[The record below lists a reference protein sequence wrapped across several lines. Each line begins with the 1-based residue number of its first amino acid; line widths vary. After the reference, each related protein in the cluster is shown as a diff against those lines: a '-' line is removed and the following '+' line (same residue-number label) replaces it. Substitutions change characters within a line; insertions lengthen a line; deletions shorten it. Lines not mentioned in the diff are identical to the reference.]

1 MAKVL
6 IIEDDIN
13 IRNELQKLLIKNNY
27 LVDIATDFKNINTK
41 YDVILL
47 DINLPGI
54 NGFEIC
60 KKIRKESDAAII
72 FVTSS
77 TKEED
82 ELKSIISGGDDFI
95 TKPYNTLILLEKI
108 KRAISKEQKDNK
120 ILTVKDVTLNLST
133 STITY
138 KNKEIELTRNER
150 KIMYY
155 FFINPNK
162 PISKSDFIEYLWND
176 KYYLDEGILIV
187 NITRLRK
194 KLEEV
199 GLKDFIITER
209 KVGYRIWK

>member
-209 KVGYRIWK
+209 KVGYRI